1 VKVTASTRFQLRLAG
16 ASFIA
21 LVVFIAAVLMW
32 LSTLYR
38 AEFDLTRSGRNSLSP
53 ASIEVLKRLTEPLR
67 VTGFASPQDEHRVD
81 VAKLLKAY
89 QRYKGDIV
97 VEWVDPDTDP
107 ERTRKAGV
115 RYQGELVLRYGDAS
129 ENVSQP
135 SEEAITN
142 ALVRLG
148 HRGERWVVFLD
159 GHGERHPDRQAN
171 FDLSRWVEQLRR
183 HGFQTRALSLAESP
197 QIPQNTSVL
206 VIAGPQ
212 TRLLAGEVRTLR
224 QYLDDGGNLLWLT
237 DPGLNDGLGAL
248 AEQLGVEIEPGVVV
262 DPLSQALT
270 GSPTAVVISKYG
282 THPAV
287 QHFHDN
293 TVFPVACGLNLATPD
308 APPKRG
314 ADTKPEWESSVLV
327 DTRPTSWS
335 ETDLRGTEPN
345 YDRGRD
351 APGPLNIAVAF
362 SRASE
367 TREQRVIMVCDGDFL
382 SNTFVM
388 SNGGNL
394 DFGMNLINWVS
405 HDDAYI
411 DVPSRTVVDRALD
424 MSAPVRTGLTL
435 FFAVL
440 LPLGLSGGGIAIW
453 WRRRKR

>member
-1 VKVTASTRFQLRLAG
+1 MKVTTSTRLQLRLAG
-16 ASFIA
+16 ASYVA
-21 LVVFIAAVLMW
+21 LVVFIVGVLMW

-53 ASIEVLKRLTEPLR
+53 ASIEVLKRLTGTLR
-67 VTGFASPQDEHRVD
+67 FTGFASPEDEHRAD
-81 VAKLLKAY
+81 VVKLLKAY
-89 QRYKGDIV
+89 QRHKDDII

-135 SEEAITN
+135 DEETVTN

-171 FDLSRWVEQLRR
+171 FDLSRWAEQLRH

-212 TRLLAGEVRTLR
+212 TRLLAGEVRTL
-224 QYLDDGGNLLWLT
+224 QKYLDDGGNLLWLT
-237 DPGLNDGLGAL
+237 DPGLNDGLGPL
-248 AEQLGVEIEPGVVV
+248 AEQLGIEIEPGVIV
-262 DPLSQALT
+262 DPLSQTLT
-270 GSPTAVVISKYG
+270 GSPTAVVISKFG
-282 THPAV
+282 NHPAV
-287 QHFHDN
+287 QNFHDN
-293 TVFPVACGLNLATPD
+293 TVFPVACGLNVVEPD
-308 APPKRG
+308 ETGKRG
-314 ADTKPEWESSVLV
+314 TGARPQWESSVLA
-327 DTRPTSWS
+327 DTRATSWS
-335 ETDLRGTEPN
+335 ETDLRNKEPG
-345 YDRGRD
+345 YDRGKD

-362 SRASE
+362 TRTGEA
-367 TREQRVIMVCDGDFL
+367 REQRVIMVCDGDFL

-394 DFGMNLINWVS
+394 DFGMNLMNWAS

-411 DVPSRTVVDRALD
+411 DVPARTITDRTLD
-424 MSAPVRTGLTL
+424 LSAPARTGLTF

-440 LPLGLSGGGIAIW
+440 LPLGLTGTGFAIW